1 MTIKEIAELAGVSIA
16 TVSKIVNGKD
26 QNITPETR
34 SKVLRIVQEYHY
46 TPYSKIRS
54 SSSSKTFLLAVLLR
68 DISQDSGLICG
79 IMAEARSRGY
89 GILLLDSNNDPDL
102 ELKNITAL
110 IKHRVDGAIWEPV
123 GDASAGNEHHFTSQ
137 GIPFIQI
144 STSAHEDFFH
154 ISYAKIAYVLTES
167 LIRKDHRKIACFLPG
182 DAAIAREFKEGFMQ
196 CLFDRQIP
204 YSPDMLLSMHTS
216 DHMLKLLSG
225 GFSGIVS
232 PALTEAL
239 DLYKDLEAAGRFI
252 PADFSL
258 VSAKKDR
265 LEQKLR
271 SPAISGLAIPFEGF
285 GHSAC
290 DRIISICEKDETSS
304 LSGSYAPIY
313 ALDHQ
318 KSIERPPY
326 LRRKKIVVIGSI
338 NIDNTFHVDCLP
350 QLGKT
355 TRILDSSLTLGGK
368 GANQSVGASRLG
380 HEVSLIGKIG
390 NDPEAAFISR
400 TLENENVSFSG
411 VSHDRN
417 EQTGKAFIYLEAGG
431 ESTIS
436 ILAGANDHL
445 NAEDIR
451 KNGHLFRNAGYT
463 LLSTEVSLPAIIEAA
478 KISRENGAKN
488 ILKPAALMSL
498 PTELLEYIDILVPNR
513 KEAGALCPEANS
525 PAEQA
530 DVFLRSGAETVII
543 TLGHDGCYLRTKEAS
558 RHFPAADFTPVDTT
572 GGADAFISALASYLL
587 EGLTLEDSVQIATYA
602 AGFCISKHGTTPSLV
617 DKYSLEQYLAQQGMH
632 LQKKP

>member
-54 SSSSKTFLLAVLLR
+54 SSSAKTFLLAALLH
-68 DISQDSGLICG
+68 DISQNSDLICG
-79 IMAEARSRGY
+79 IMSEAQSRGY
-89 GILLLDSNNDPDL
+89 GILLFDTGKDPDL
-102 ELKNITAL
+102 ELKHITAL
-110 IKHRVDGAIWEPV
+110 IKHKVDGAIWEPA
-123 GDASAGNEHHFTSQ
+123 GDESVENKRHLTSQ

-144 STSAHEDFFH
+144 STSAQEDFFH
-154 ISYAKIAYVLTES
+154 IDYAKISYSLTES
-167 LIRKDHRKIACFLPG
+167 LAKKEHRKIACLVP
-182 DAAIAREFKEGFMQ
+182 DDETIAREFKDGFMQ

-204 YSPDMLLSMHTS
+204 YSPDMLLHMSAP

-225 GFSGIVS
+225 GFSGIVG
-232 PALTEAL
+232 LDFKEAL
-239 DLYKDLEAAGRFI
+239 DLYKNLEAAGRFI

-265 LEQKLR
+265 LERELQ
-271 SPAISGLAIPFEGF
+271 SPAISGLAVPFEQF
-285 GHSAC
+285 GHFVC
-290 DRIISICEKDETSS
+290 DRLISVCEKEKTSS
-304 LSGSYAPIY
+304 PTGSYAPAY
-313 ALDHQ
+313 TLDHQ
-318 KSIERPPY
+318 KSIERPPS

-368 GANQSVGASRLG
+368 GANQAVGASRLG

-390 NDPEAAFISR
+390 NDPEASLISR

-417 EQTGKAFIYLEAGG
+417 EQTGKAFIYLVEGG

-436 ILAGANDHL
+436 ILAGANDRL

-488 ILKPAALMSL
+488 ILKPAALTSL
-498 PTELLEYIDILVPNR
+498 PKELLQYIDILVPNR
-513 KEAGALCPEANS
+513 KEAGTLCPEASS
-525 PAEQA
+525 PCEQA
-530 DVFLRSGAETVII
+530 DIFLRSGFETVII

-572 GGADAFISALASYLL
+572 GGADAFISALASYLTA
-587 EGLTLEDSVQIATYA
+587 GQTLEDAVQIATYA

-617 DKYSLEQYLAQQGMH
+617 DKYSLEQYLASQNTN
-632 LQKKP
+632 KP

>member
-46 TPYSKIRS
+46 TPYSKIRNS
-54 SSSSKTFLLAVLLR
+54 SSAKTFLLAVLLH
-68 DISQDSGLICG
+68 DISQNSDLICG
-79 IMAEARSRGY
+79 IMEEAQSRGY
-89 GILLLDSNNDPDL
+89 GILLFDTRKDPNL
-102 ELKNITAL
+102 ELKHIAAL
-110 IKHRVDGAIWEPV
+110 IKHNVDGAIWEPA
-123 GDASAGNEHHFTSQ
+123 GDESAENERHFTSQ

-144 STSAHEDFFH
+144 STSAHEDLLH
-154 ISYAKIAYVLTES
+154 IDYAKIAYSLTES
-167 LIRKDHRKIACFLPG
+167 LARKDHRKIACLIPEG
-182 DAAIAREFKEGFMQ
+182 DTIAREFKEGFMQ

-204 YSPDMLLSMHTS
+204 YSPDMLLPINAP
-216 DHMLKLLSG
+216 DHILKLLSG
-225 GFSGIVS
+225 GFSAIVS
-232 PALTEAL
+232 PDFKEAL
-239 DLYKDLEAAGRFI
+239 DLYKSLEAAGRFI

-258 VSAKKDR
+258 VSAKKNR
-265 LEQKLR
+265 LESELQ
-271 SPAISGLAIPFEGF
+271 SPAISGLTIPLEEF
-285 GHSAC
+285 GRSVC
-290 DRIISICEKDETSS
+290 GKLISICEKDKTPPPSS
-304 LSGSYAPIY
+304 PHAPAY
-313 ALDHQ
+313 TLDHQ
-318 KSIERPPY
+318 KSIERPPS
-326 LRRKKIVVIGSI
+326 LRQKKIVVIGSI

-368 GANQSVGASRLG
+368 GANQAVGASKLG
-380 HEVSLIGKIG
+380 CEVSLIGKIG

-411 VSHDRN
+411 VGHDRS

-451 KNGHLFRNAGYT
+451 KNRHLFRNAGYT

-478 KISRENGAKN
+478 RISRENGAKN
-488 ILKPAALMSL
+488 ILKPAALTDL
-498 PTELLEYIDILVPNR
+498 PKELLEYIDILIPNR
-513 KEAGALCPEANS
+513 KEASTLCPETAS
-525 PAEQA
+525 PSEQA
-530 DVFLRSGAETVII
+530 DIFLRSGAETVII

-558 RHFPAADFTPVDTT
+558 RHFPAASFTPVDTT
-572 GGADAFISALASYLL
+572 GGADAFISALASYLIA
-587 EGLTLEDSVQIATYA
+587 GQTLESAVQIATYA

-617 DKYSLEQYLAQQGMH
+617 DKYSLEQYLSSQNTN
-632 LQKKP
+632 KP